1 MDGNASMS
9 TAALSSEPDTE
20 DDAFQSQDIKLNIQ
34 VRNSCASECF
44 HLLQCQTNPARI
56 PHMAEEDM
64 KNTVTSSFF
73 PVYDIGKVTEL
84 TSNFAPKLT

>member
-1 MDGNASMS
+1 MDGDAFTS
-9 TAALSSEPDTE
+9 TAALSSEPEPE

-44 HLLQCQTNPARI
+44 HLLQRQTNPARI

-73 PVYDIGKVTEL
+73 PVYNSGKVMEL
-84 TSNFAPKLT
+84 RSNFAPKLT